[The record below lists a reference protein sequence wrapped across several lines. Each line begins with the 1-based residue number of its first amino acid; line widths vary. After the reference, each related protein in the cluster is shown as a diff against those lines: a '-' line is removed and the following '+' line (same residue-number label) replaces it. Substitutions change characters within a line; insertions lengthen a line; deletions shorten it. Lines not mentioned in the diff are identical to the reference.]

1 MRIRGWLTGLIVF
14 LLAPS
19 LLFASLWFHNKF
31 EKVNSID
38 HSLAGLHLIEAL
50 GPLMQ
55 EKALTG
61 KIRETPVQLRE
72 RLETL
77 GGNELSADLVQPLDT
92 FLNEGNIP
100 LALRQARILASM
112 ISQVTRLSSTSSFE
126 TAKLPHLITDTMPT
140 VVIESA
146 IMASNAKSISSR
158 GEINVWDK
166 MLIPVQGGQY
176 KIAADGASRD
186 TVDYFNDPDR

>member
-61 KIRETPVQLRE
+61 KIRETPAQLRE

-77 GGNELSADLVQPLDT
+77 GEMSFPPT
-92 FLNEGNIP
+92 SFS
-100 LALRQARILASM
+100 R
-112 ISQVTRLSSTSSFE
+112 STPS
-126 TAKLPHLITDTMPT
+126 
-140 VVIESA
+140 
-146 IMASNAKSISSR
+146 
-158 GEINVWDK
+158 
-166 MLIPVQGGQY
+166 
-176 KIAADGASRD
+176 
-186 TVDYFNDPDR
+186 